1 MYKVTTYLNDD
12 NMPYLVREE
21 VNYNVNKMTQYT
33 DTDKVYELCKAIH
46 MTERA
51 TEMVLLLIFDA
62 GQHLLGI
69 SEISTGSIDRSII
82 STREIAQTMLL
93 SGGVNAI
100 VIHNHPSGD
109 VEPSETDIA
118 STRKLIEGLRL
129 LNLTLLDHMVVGRWN
144 YTSMREKGVM

>member
-21 VNYNVNKMTQYT
+21 VSYNVDKKAQYT

-51 TEMVLLLIFDA
+51 TEMVLLLIFDSA
-62 GQHLLGI
+62 QHLLGI
-69 SEISTGSIDRSII
+69 SEISTGAIDRSII

-144 YTSMREKGVM
+144 YASMREKGVM